1 MSADPVP
8 AVHAMRDRPPREA
21 RAVGT
26 SADKPGPMR
35 RAARRAQLLEV
46 ARQILREDGIG
57 ALTMSALAKRAGAA
71 KPIVYE
77 HFANRE
83 AVAIA
88 LLDESFEHSVAYVT
102 PRVKK
107 ARTIHEYLDIAIDCL
122 FDLATEGL
130 KIRHVT
136 NGFSSTSAVNEVYL
150 LQEKRSH
157 EVFWSLLRQQIADEA
172 VTEVAAYLLMQMLR
186 QASSQF
192 ADRGQPGDRETV
204 KRMVSGAVRNLI
216 PDARNRP
223 TTPGDV
229 LEAAARDREARRQA
243 PGKPPAVD

>member
-8 AVHAMRDRPPREA
+8 AVRDVRDRPPSEA

-46 ARQILREDGIG
+46 ARQILREEGIG

-157 EVFWSLLRQQIADEA
+157 EVFWGLLRQQIADEA

-192 ADRGQPGDRETV
+192 ADRKQPGDRETV
-204 KRMVSGAVRNLI
+204 KRMVAGAVHNLI

-223 TTPGDV
+223 TTPADV

-243 PGKPPAVD
+243 PGKLPAMD